1 MGTCNCVQPRKI
13 STDVEVEEIVKSP
26 LKRAA
31 TENIKFIRVKS
42 IRFQGDNLHNI
53 TKVVDIIENH
63 DKVQLTLNPVS
74 DSKVDITDANSKKIV
89 DSIILEYD
97 ITEEEQDKLK
107 NALIKQMF
115 FQDMNDEILYYIL
128 T

>member
-13 STDVEVEEIVKSP
+13 STDVNVDDIQKVA
-26 LKRAA
+26 LKRAQ
-31 TENIKFIRVKS
+31 TENSKLIRVKS

-53 TKVVDIIENH
+53 SKVADIIENH
-63 DKVQLTLNPVS
+63 DKVQITLNPS
-74 DSKVDITDANSKKIV
+74 DSKGDITDGNSKKIV

-107 NALIKQMF
+107 NALFKHF
-115 FQDMNDEILYYIL
+115 LFKDMNDEIL
-128 T
+128 